1 MLVPRIVVLDPA
13 ATVPTPL
20 WLFLSSG
27 VRAVDHAVEDICS
40 PGCNAYSEAA
50 SVHALKLLARGL
62 PAVKAD
68 PSDLDARHGCQM
80 GMWLSMVGSQSGVPK
95 GASHAIGHI
104 LGGTAGVPHGY
115 TSCVMLPWVMQW
127 NKSVNADRQEIVSE
141 ALGKPGADAGELL
154 YGLIGGLGMPRCLSD
169 VDVTEEQFE
178 LLAVNTM
185 DGRWTATNP
194 HKIKGPEMVMEI
206 LRLAR

>member
-1 MLVPRIVVLDPA
+1 
-13 ATVPTPL
+13 
-20 WLFLSSG
+20 
-27 VRAVDHAVEDICS
+27 
-40 PGCNAYSEAA
+40 
-50 SVHALKLLARGL
+50 
-62 PAVKAD
+62 
-68 PSDLDARHGCQM
+68 M